1 MCDCLPVKGKCIC
14 KMFEGAVINTNAFY
28 VIHFR
33 LFLKLESEIIHL
45 ERENSISMIIMSN
58 NYLKSTCESENAA

>member
-1 MCDCLPVKGKCIC
+1 
-14 KMFEGAVINTNAFY
+14 MFEGAVINTNAFY